1 MPGVLLAFPGPLRRV
16 TARLSFTL
24 WAWSCGLL
32 LRQNGLAWVLMVLC
46 PLRLRVERTLT
57 ILVPSSL
64 WTLVF
69 FQFVLALTWDFRVL
83 EERVSFPYARCNP
96 LLHRS
101 LGFNVEVSLALFLP
115 ILSPLLR
122 SFSFTTKLALS
133 NFLEGQAVHG
143 LWSRRHYGTYSS
155 WLE

>member
-1 MPGVLLAFPGPLRRV
+1 MAAHFALA
-16 TARLSFTL
+16 L

-57 ILVPSSL
+57 ILLPLSL

-69 FQFVLALTWDFRVL
+69 FQFVLAFTWDFHVL
-83 EERVSFPYARCNP
+83 EERASFSYARCNP

-101 LGFNVEVSLALFLP
+101 LGFNVGVSPALFLP

-143 LWSRRHYGTYSS
+143 LWSRRYYGTYSS